1 VNIIGEHIDYND
13 GFVLPMAIPLYTV
26 IVGSKNN
33 SANRMCRIK
42 SLEGALGENNYVEFS
57 LDELKPQAKPF
68 TWANYIIG
76 VVANFSGKL

>member
-1 VNIIGEHIDYND
+1 
-13 GFVLPMAIPLYTV
+13 
-26 IVGSKNN
+26 
-33 SANRMCRIK
+33 MCRIK